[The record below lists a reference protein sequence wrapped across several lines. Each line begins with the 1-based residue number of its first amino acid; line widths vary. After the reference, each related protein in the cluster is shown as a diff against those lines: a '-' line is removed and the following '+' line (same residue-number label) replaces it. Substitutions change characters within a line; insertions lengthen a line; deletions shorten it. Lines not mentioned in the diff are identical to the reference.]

1 MKLWL
6 FVKCDP
12 QINALTAINLRS
24 FNDYVLNTYH
34 GPCIMQNTADKKMNN
49 KSFKNGLKKEGNIWG
64 DKMSLVLRCGACDR
78 GLRQKKATLPGKWR
92 WQNTKQDQ
100 RPKADP

>member
-49 KSFKNGLKKEGNIWG
+49 KSFKNGL
-64 DKMSLVLRCGACDR
+64 
-78 GLRQKKATLPGKWR
+78 
-92 WQNTKQDQ
+92 
-100 RPKADP
+100 